1 MSEYVLTEVSG
12 GVLRITLNRPEK
24 RNALSLDM
32 YSAIADALERSE
44 SDPGIRAVVLGGTG
58 DCFTSGNDLVDFLND
73 PPRGEDR
80 PAARF
85 LAGISRASKPLIAA
99 VNGPAIGVGT
109 TMLLHCDL
117 VYAGTGARFQLPF
130 VNLGVVPEAGSS
142 VLLPALAGHQ
152 RAAELLL
159 LGEPF
164 DAETAHEVGMV
175 NRVLPD
181 EEVAE
186 LAMAVARKLA
196 AKPPEA
202 LRLAKML
209 IKRSQTEAVREA
221 MRVEGEHF
229 TERLASAEAREAMQ
243 AFLER
248 RQPDFSRSG

>member
-1 MSEYVLTEVSG
+1 MSEHVLTGISD

-24 RNALSLDM
+24 RNALTVSM
-32 YSAIADALERSE
+32 YSAIADALEQAE
-44 SDPGIRAVVLGGTG
+44 SSAAIRAVVLGGAS
-58 DCFTSGNDLVDFLND
+58 DCFTSGNDLADFLND
-73 PPRGEDR
+73 PPRGEGS
-80 PAARF
+80 PVSRF
-85 LAGISRASKPLIAA
+85 LAGISDASKPLIAA
-99 VNGPAIGVGT
+99 VTGPAVGVGT

-130 VNLGVVPEAGSS
+130 VNLALVPEAGSS
-142 VLLPALAGHQ
+142 VLLPRLAGHQ
-152 RAAELLL
+152 RAAELLM

-164 DAETAHEVGMV
+164 DAEAAYEVGLI

-181 EEVAE
+181 EEVTE

-202 LRLAKML
+202 LRLTKML
-209 IKRSQTEAVREA
+209 LKRTQAEAVREA

-229 TERLASAEAREAMQ
+229 GERLASAEAREAMQ

-248 RQPDFSRSG
+248 RQPDFSKFG